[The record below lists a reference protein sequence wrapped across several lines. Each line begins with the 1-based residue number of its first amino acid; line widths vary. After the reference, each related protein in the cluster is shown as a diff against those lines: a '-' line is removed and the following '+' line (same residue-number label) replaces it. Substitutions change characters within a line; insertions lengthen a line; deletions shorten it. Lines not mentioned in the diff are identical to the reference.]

1 MCRDRK
7 RSSRWRRVRFRH
19 RSQEEALVASETV
32 AEATDLEEG
41 EARMAAGTGVGL
53 AAAGSAEPAAAS
65 AAVMEAVVRA
75 TETLARAEG
84 TGEQAVVAVLQAV
97 AVPQVVVAVLQVVA
111 AVWQVAT
118 AKLEGK
124 VAARGSQ
131 CQSTGAC
138 GVGSSMGTIP
148 WRVLAP
154 Q

>member
-1 MCRDRK
+1 M
-7 RSSRWRRVRFRH
+7 
-19 RSQEEALVASETV
+19 ASETV

-75 TETLARAEG
+75 TETLARVEG

-111 AVWQVAT
+111 VPQVVTAVWQVAT